1 MNKQLFRILCVSLAV
16 IVCISVAVIYFT
28 FDIRA
33 VNYLSMFKPWSVL
46 LAVLSLA
53 IGFIFDGTRLITLTK
68 LSGEKLDYK
77 HVFNVVFS
85 NYFLSL
91 ITPGQ
96 GGGGLAQLMFMKKAG
111 VPVPKATLVVLVRTI
126 MSIVF
131 LFVMLPVVFYFDPA
145 LVGWLPTWM
154 IVFVCVLFI
163 SLPCLTVYF
172 MITGRMEK
180 WLAKFCRRFSEKTQ
194 RAIFLWYRDFQ
205 QAGFLV
211 WHNPW
216 KVLRAFIE
224 SGLSLIFIYSVVP
237 VFLYGFGLQ
246 VPYYVIMCRMFLLN
260 LVLYFTPTPGGTG
273 VAEGGFLVLFSSLV
287 PSTIA
292 GVTAIL
298 WRFFCEYVPFTVGAV
313 LTIRSFGADVIT
325 QIQNR
330 RNIDQ

>member
-1 MNKQLFRILCVSLAV
+1 MNKQLFRILCIALAV
-16 IVCISVAVIYFT
+16 IVCISVAVLYFT

-33 VNYLSMFKPWSVL
+33 LNYLTMFKPWSIL
-46 LAVLSLA
+46 LAVLSLT
-53 IGFIFDGTRLITLTK
+53 IGFVFDGTRLITLTK
-68 LSGEKLDYK
+68 LSGERLDYK

-126 MSIVF
+126 MSIIF
-131 LFVMLPVVFYFDPA
+131 LFVMLPIVFYFDPA

-154 IVFVCVLFI
+154 IAFVCVLFI
-163 SLPCLTVYF
+163 SLPALIVRF
-172 MITGRMEK
+172 MVTGQLER
-180 WLAKFCRRFSEKTQ
+180 WLARFCRRFSEKTQ

-205 QAGFLV
+205 QAGFLI
-211 WHNPW
+211 WHNPFQ
-216 KVLRAFIE
+216 VLRAFTE

-237 VFLYGFGLQ
+237 VFFYGFGIQ
-246 VPYYVIMCRMFLLN
+246 VPYYVIMCRMLLLN

-287 PSTIA
+287 PSSVA

-298 WRFFCEYVPFTVGAV
+298 WRFLCEYVPFGIGAV
-313 LTIRSFGADVIT
+313 LTIRSFGADVLT
-325 QIQNR
+325 QIQTR
-330 RNIDQ
+330 RNIEK